1 VPQFGRVDSTC
12 QADGRIRVGKRV
24 NTINQNRWRPSESR
38 SLGLLDGINLLESN
52 NCGVLAENDVDS
64 VTGLLPIRAP
74 IKVLHNNVHV
84 RTPFRVDALNLYLP
98 PHWKVKGESENEN
111 RATRHR
117 SEHISQDNSLLRTD
131 RSHARSRKNTNRL
144 PGLHDDAKERLQF
157 IRSAQRA
164 GLTLTEIRG
173 IIDVR
178 ADGDTPC
185 EHVLDLIDD
194 KLASID
200 ARMAALEQ
208 TRTELTRLK
217 SRSADLDPQE
227 CEPGS
232 VCQIIYSP

>member
-1 VPQFGRVDSTC
+1 MRIGQLATKANTSTKT
-12 QADGRIRVGKRV
+12 IRYYEQ
-24 NTINQNRWRPSESR
+24 I
-38 SLGLLDGINLLESN
+38 
-52 NCGVLAENDVDS
+52 GVMPEAE
-64 VTGLLPIRAP
+64 
-74 IKVLHNNVHV
+74 
-84 RTPFRVDALNLYLP
+84 RTPTGYRDY
-98 PHWKVKGESENEN
+98 
-111 RATRHR
+111 T
-117 SEHISQDNSLLRTD
+117 
-131 RSHARSRKNTNRL
+131 
-144 PGLHDDAKERLQF
+144 DDAKERLQF
-157 IRSAQRA
+157 IGSAQRA

-208 TRTELTRLK
+208 TRTELTGMK
-217 SRSADLDPQE
+217 SRSADLDPQQ